1 MGDHDD
7 FFDDYIRFE
16 MLNESSGGGS
26 GSLPSGGA
34 IFGIV
39 VAICLGILLLA
50 VVLGVEIS
58 GTVVEFFL
66 QIIGTVGFF
75 VFLGFVF
82 KKR

>member
-1 MGDHDD
+1 MSNHDD
-7 FFDDYIRFE
+7 WFEGYMKYE

-58 GTVVEFFL
+58 GAVVEFFL

>member
-7 FFDDYIRFE
+7 WFEGFMKYE
-16 MLNESSGGGS
+16 MLNEASDVGA

-39 VAICLGILLLA
+39 VAICVGIIVLA
-50 VVLGVEIS
+50 VLLGVEIS
-58 GTVVEFFL
+58 GVVVEFFL
-66 QIIGTVGFF
+66 QIIGAVGFF
-75 VFLGFVF
+75 AFLGFVF